1 MNRYKI
7 KSYFIRNTISALFIT
22 FTFLVSTCYG
32 SQRNFFNE
40 TTSYSLET
48 PPSIQTKLTFEQ
60 LGSRL
65 PIKLQGNSSTSY
77 INFGSR
83 LDEIITGATLELNY
97 MYSPILSPTVSH
109 VKVLLNNHVVG
120 FISVEKDKG
129 GIKQKL
135 LFNLDAQYLTKY
147 NTISFELVGYRDTNC
162 GSSAMSGLWFE
173 IDNAS
178 KLDITAQPIPI
189 RNDFAFFP
197 RPFVDS
203 KDFTNIE
210 VPFVFSGSGSED
222 AIEASGIAASYL
234 GSQTKWQDL
243 SFPVLINKLPNNHA
257 IVFAT
262 NKNRPDFLRNFPDVN
277 KPTIQIISH
286 PNNPFIKLLL
296 ILGKDKQDLRIAVE
310 GLTQGSSVLTGSY
323 TQINHPKEIALR
335 KPYDAPFWLQ
345 SDREIPL
352 HDLIQNQ
359 SELQVTGKAPPEIAV
374 NFNIAPDLFTWRTK
388 GIPLNIRYRYSPTKK
403 TDDSQL
409 SVLVNDLF
417 LQGYAL
423 NEKGIGDGSEV
434 DKLRVP
440 VVDDL
445 IYGVKNEILIP
456 GFRLGEKNKI
466 QFEYKFT
473 KPEGGDCSDITSTY
487 MYGEID
493 GDSTLDLSGFPHYIA
508 MPDLKSFINL
518 GYPFTRLADLSETA
532 IYLSEKP
539 SAGEIRAF
547 LEVMGAMGSSTGITA
562 TKFTLFHSAPF
573 DGIENKDLLIIGI
586 IPEESM
592 PKIEENWHTSLL
604 FEIKKVISSP
614 QAVTLN
620 TSNHENQLGA
630 LIGFESP
637 WQDNKSAVAI
647 VASDADELRNITS
660 AFVSKKLKLSGTAT
674 LFRGEEIVGVEENKT
689 YFVGE
694 LPLYKLIWFHFSDSP
709 ILLGLLTFLMT
720 GLIILVVWRLLKY
733 IAYVRLHNFDDP
745 TL

>member
-1 MNRYKI
+1 
-7 KSYFIRNTISALFIT
+7 
-22 FTFLVSTCYG
+22 
-32 SQRNFFNE
+32 
-40 TTSYSLET
+40 
-48 PPSIQTKLTFEQ
+48 
-60 LGSRL
+60 
-65 PIKLQGNSSTSY
+65 
-77 INFGSR
+77 
-83 LDEIITGATLELNY
+83 
-97 MYSPILSPTVSH
+97 
-109 VKVLLNNHVVG
+109 
-120 FISVEKDKG
+120 
-129 GIKQKL
+129 
-135 LFNLDAQYLTKY
+135 
-147 NTISFELVGYRDTNC
+147 
-162 GSSAMSGLWFE
+162 
-173 IDNAS
+173 
-178 KLDITAQPIPI
+178 
-189 RNDFAFFP
+189 
-197 RPFVDS
+197 
-203 KDFTNIE
+203 
-210 VPFVFSGSGSED
+210 
-222 AIEASGIAASYL
+222 
-234 GSQTKWQDL
+234 
-243 SFPVLINKLPNNHA
+243 
-257 IVFAT
+257 
-262 NKNRPDFLRNFPDVN
+262 
-277 KPTIQIISH
+277 
-286 PNNPFIKLLL
+286 
-296 ILGKDKQDLRIAVE
+296 
-310 GLTQGSSVLTGSY
+310 
-323 TQINHPKEIALR
+323 
-335 KPYDAPFWLQ
+335 
-345 SDREIPL
+345 
-352 HDLIQNQ
+352 
-359 SELQVTGKAPPEIAV
+359 
-374 NFNIAPDLFTWRTK
+374 
-388 GIPLNIRYRYSPTKK
+388 
-403 TDDSQL
+403 
-409 SVLVNDLF
+409 
-417 LQGYAL
+417 
-423 NEKGIGDGSEV
+423 
-434 DKLRVP
+434 
-440 VVDDL
+440 
-445 IYGVKNEILIP
+445 
-456 GFRLGEKNKI
+456 
-466 QFEYKFT
+466 
-473 KPEGGDCSDITSTY
+473 

-493 GDSTLDLSGFPHYIA
+493 GDSTLDLRGFPHYIA

-709 ILLGLLTFLMT
+709 ILLGLITFLMT